1 MTQHLTPDQ
10 QIKVIHEMMERSSR
24 FLHISGFAGVV
35 AGIIA
40 LLAAWI
46 THDQLSFKP
55 DSFNYDYTK
64 MGDNPWNILLL
75 GLGTLILSFGLGF
88 MLARRNA
95 RKHGASSWTA
105 TSRKM
110 LSYFATPLL
119 AGGLVIVFFWFKGWV
134 AMAAPLSLI
143 FYGLGLLHASH
154 FTLTDIKYLGSI
166 EVILGLAAIIWVQYS
181 VFIWGFGFG
190 IVHIGYGM
198 YIYFQYERMTS
209 QA

>member
-1 MTQHLTPDQ
+1 MSHNLTPDQ
-10 QIKVIHEMMERSSR
+10 QIKAIHDMMERSSR
-24 FLHISGFAGVV
+24 FLHISGFAGVI
-35 AGIIA
+35 AGMIA

-46 THDQLSFKP
+46 AQDQFTFTP
-55 DSFNYDYTK
+55 DSLDYDYTK
-64 MGDNPWNILLL
+64 MGGDPWNILLL
-75 GLGTLILSFGLGF
+75 GLGTLIISFGLGF

-110 LSYFATPLL
+110 LGYFATPLL
-119 AGGLVIVFFWFKGWV
+119 TGGLVIALFWLKGWV

-143 FYGLGLLHASH
+143 FYGLALLHASH
-154 FTLTDIKYLGSI
+154 FTLTDIRYLGII
-166 EVILGLAAIIWVQYS
+166 EVILGLAAIFWIQHS
-181 VFIWGFGFG
+181 LLIWGVGFG

-198 YIYFQYERMTS
+198 YIYLRYERISS